1 MPASVAIIIKWSIT
15 RVGGDTERSKALDSV
30 DYNINQGSHFGKG
43 SFAEK
48 KLKIG
53 IPE

>member
-1 MPASVAIIIKWSIT
+1 MEK
-15 RVGGDTERSKALDSV
+15 SKALDSV

-48 KLKIG
+48 NWK
-53 IPE
+53 